1 MLASHLTSQEQLTL
15 LMAPEARKSDVSQ
28 DEPSTKKGLRDV
40 ERTTATVGLCLWGGI
55 VKGFKVVFASDG
67 FLNRTTRLLISHYI
81 YILYIISSA
90 QWSQQ
95 QHDTFFNMLAFL
107 CREFTRQGIRNG
119 VVRCLTSSPASM
131 MRTVCN

>member
-81 YILYIISSA
+81 YIYIISYPLHSGH
-90 QWSQQ
+90 SS
-95 QHDTFFNMLAFL
+95 NMTL
-107 CREFTRQGIRNG
+107 
-119 VVRCLTSSPASM
+119 SSTCWPSCAVNSRDKASG
-131 MRTVCN
+131 TV